1 MPANLRNPRIYTVLL
16 FLAVAAVL
24 LGLFLYF
31 YRGGYSPPLSPNVPF
46 EQLTRT
52 TSLNE
57 LAGLADFVDAPGVQI
72 RPGTLLVD
80 SAHRNAFDPEEI
92 VTLLSRIGSRG
103 YDVEFMGEFS
113 RLDEDER
120 IPMLEEKL
128 RQADSFLVISPRT
141 PYSAAEIALV
151 QRFIDQGGK
160 VLLIAEPNRP
170 HDINSLSGHLG
181 LEFQP
186 DYLFNQV
193 EYDLN
198 FQNVFLRDFQ
208 PDKLTSG
215 LQEVVFYTVG
225 SIKTSGT
232 GLVSADD
239 NTESSLSGKAGT
251 VHPVATGEHRN
262 VLGIYDMTF
271 LVPPHN
277 SVADN
282 NQFISNI
289 ADFLTESDREFR
301 LADFPSFFKED
312 VHILLGQP
320 SLIDAV
326 AATRSLLGTMSIPAE
341 LRDLEDVASDTIF
354 LGLYQDSA
362 RALQY
367 LEASGVRV
375 GDELSISSASGI
387 PLEDTSIIVL
397 NRSQDRHVL
406 VVLADSSESLTD
418 AIERLASGKFRS
430 GLVDDFVGVYK
441 TE

>member
-1 MPANLRNPRIYTVLL
+1 M
-16 FLAVAAVL
+16 
-24 LGLFLYF
+24 GLFLSF
-31 YRGGYSPPLSPNVPF
+31 YRGGYSPPQSPNVPF

-52 TSLNE
+52 TS
-57 LAGLADFVDAPGVQI
+57 ATGPADFVDVPGVQI

-80 SAHRNAFDPEEI
+80 SIHRNAFDPEEI
-92 VTLLSRIGSRG
+92 VTLLSRVGSRG
-103 YDVEFMGEFS
+103 YDVEFIGEFT

-120 IPMLEEKL
+120 IPLLEEKL

-141 PYSAAEIALV
+141 PYSTAEIALV

-160 VLLIAEPNRP
+160 VLLIADPTRP

-198 FQNVFLRDFQ
+198 FRNVFVRDFQ

-215 LQEVVFYTVG
+215 LQEVVFYTAG
-225 SIKTSGT
+225 SIKTSGV

-251 VHPVATGEHRN
+251 MHPLATGDHRN
-262 VLGIYDMTF
+262 VLGIFDLTF
-271 LVPPHN
+271 LVPPQ
-277 SVADN
+277 SAVADN
-282 NQFISNI
+282 NQLISNI
-289 ADFLTESDREFR
+289 ADFLTESEREFR
-301 LADFPSFFKED
+301 LTDFPSFFKED

-326 AATRSLLGTMSIPAE
+326 AATRSLLATMSIQAE
-341 LRDLEDVASDTIF
+341 LRDLEDVATDTVF
-354 LGLYQDSA
+354 LGLYQDST

-367 LEASGVRV
+367 LEAAGVRV
-375 GDELSISSASGI
+375 GDELSIASASGI
-387 PLEDTSIIVL
+387 PLKGTSIIAL
-397 NRSQDRHVL
+397 NRSQNRHVL
-406 VVLADSSESLTD
+406 VVLADSPETLTD